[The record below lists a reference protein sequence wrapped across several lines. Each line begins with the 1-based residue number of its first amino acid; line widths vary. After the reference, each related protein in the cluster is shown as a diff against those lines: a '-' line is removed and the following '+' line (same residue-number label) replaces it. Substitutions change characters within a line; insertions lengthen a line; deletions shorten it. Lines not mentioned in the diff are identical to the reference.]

1 MVNVCELPET
11 LAGAVAVIVNVV
23 DALTAKPPEM
33 VTVQV
38 ARAPAVN
45 ALPPAQLTEFPDPDT
60 AVTFVNPEG
69 IKSFTIAVVPL
80 ALPPVFVI
88 CKVYVIEPP
97 VTTAAVAPLLKLK
110 LAGEFTVV
118 AALEHTLLPEEVQ
131 PEDVGSTLGALPL
144 LPTSA

>member
-1 MVNVCELPET
+1 LVNVCELPET

-97 VTTAAVAPLLKLK
+97 VTTATVALLLKLK
-110 LAGEFTVV
+110 LAGVFTVV
-118 AALEHTLLPEEVQ
+118 AALEQDVVLLLVQ
-131 PEDVGSTLGALPL
+131 PALLGPVGVTPD
-144 LPTSA
+144 